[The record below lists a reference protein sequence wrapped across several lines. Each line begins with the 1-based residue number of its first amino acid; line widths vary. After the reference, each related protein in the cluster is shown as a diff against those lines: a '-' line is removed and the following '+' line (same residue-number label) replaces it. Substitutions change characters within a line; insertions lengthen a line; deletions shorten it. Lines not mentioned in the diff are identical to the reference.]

1 MFAAIRQKLKGFKT
15 LILAR
20 VYVAAGGL
28 VALHDIAAPYVAGV
42 DWTPV
47 TSRFP
52 AWTVPVL
59 VVATGVV
66 FEMLRHATTGPVG
79 LKDGAEGPATKAGG

>member
-1 MFAAIRQKLKGFKT
+1 MLAAIKQKLKGFKT

-20 VYVAAGGL
+20 VYVTAGGL
-28 VALHDIAAPYVAGV
+28 VALHDIAVPYVAGV

-59 VVATGVV
+59 VAVTCIV

-79 LKDGAEGPATKAGG
+79 HKGDAEPAPKAGD

>member
-1 MFAAIRQKLKGFKT
+1 MLASIRQKLKGFKT

-20 VYVAAGGL
+20 VYVAAGGI
-28 VALHDIAAPYVAGV
+28 VALHDIAVPYVAGV

-52 AWTVPVL
+52 TWATPVL
-59 VVATGVV
+59 IAATGIT
-66 FEMLRHATTGPVG
+66 FEVLRHATTGPVG
-79 LKDGAEGPATKAGG
+79 HKGDAEPKAEG